1 MMNISSETL
10 DLWAD
15 LLQQLPLPVRDSVR
29 ATAELR
35 AAERAEVNDGKLT
48 LEDGVRALIEAVD
61 PDLRDNLRRSLSLHG
76 LDPSDFDDAFDA

>member
-1 MMNISSETL
+1 MTAIPNEIL

-29 ATAELR
+29 SSAELH
-35 AAERAEVNDGKLT
+35 AAERAEVNGGSLSF
-48 LEDGVRALIEAVD
+48 EDGVRAFIESVD
-61 PDLRDNLRRSLSLHG
+61 PDLRDNLRRSLNLHG